1 MTNRF
6 QQTLANKVSFIG
18 KGLHSGRFVRM
29 DILPAGA
36 DSGIVFER
44 TDTSWPVKIKAVH
57 SNLTDSILCT
67 TISNGV
73 NSVATIEHLCAAF
86 AGLQIDNALIKL
98 NGPEVPIMDGSA
110 FPFLESIK
118 TAGIKR
124 LGLPR
129 KMFLITKKF
138 EVRDGDRFI
147 KAEPSCFS
155 EFCCSIY
162 YANSII
168 GAQTIDYDPALS
180 GNRGYVSMIPKH
192 LKCQR
197 VYTPTPLATLTKLTV
212 RLQRPDGSLLS
223 DTLDTLDVSGIFF
236 SNSAATYIN
245 GAYTT
250 VSNSYYQDTSGEF
263 IWIDTNTN
271 FSRFTVAQ
279 GDRIVIRNLSISNPT
294 VAQTDFLTYLQ
305 RASGH
310 IVVNIAYMKY
320 VSGSPKQ
327 QIVTDGANQLGYARF
342 IIIRNQF
349 RDPTT
354 GAITLLPFGGQAT
367 NTALGSSLV
376 TLNFSPGRL
385 LNLSHQTQLIFRV
398 ITRDYDSTSLVRP
411 DNL

>member
-168 GAQTIDYDPALS
+168 GAQTIDYEHSESNFLRIAKA
-180 GNRGYVSMIPKH
+180 RTFCH
-192 LKCQR
+192 LR
-197 VYTPTPLATLTKLTV
+197 
-212 RLQRPDGSLLS
+212 
-223 DTLDTLDVSGIFF
+223 DVSGLRSQGLALGGGLDNAI
-236 SNSAATYIN
+236 
-245 GAYTT
+245 
-250 VSNSYYQDTSGEF
+250 V
-263 IWIDTNTN
+263 IDTDKVLNESGLRYPDE
-271 FSRFTVAQ
+271 FVRHKLVDLL
-279 GDRIVIRNLSISNPT
+279 GDLILV
-294 VAQTDFLTYLQ
+294 
-305 RASGH
+305 
-310 IVVNIAYMKY
+310 
-320 VSGSPKQ
+320 
-327 QIVTDGANQLGYARF
+327 
-342 IIIRNQF
+342 
-349 RDPTT
+349 
-354 GAITLLPFGGQAT
+354 GGQIIGKIEAHKPGHEMHAFFIKELHAK
-367 NTALGSSLV
+367 NLIVEVEVGSIMDKVLQVAPMTFDQSLAY
-376 TLNFSPGRL
+376 N
-385 LNLSHQTQLIFRV
+385 
-398 ITRDYDSTSLVRP
+398 
-411 DNL
+411 